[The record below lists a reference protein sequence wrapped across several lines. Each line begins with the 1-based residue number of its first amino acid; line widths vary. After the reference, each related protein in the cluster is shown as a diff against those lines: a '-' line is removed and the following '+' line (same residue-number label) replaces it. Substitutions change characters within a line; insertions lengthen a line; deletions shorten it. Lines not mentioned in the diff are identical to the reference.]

1 MYEQLDFRIPNEGDI
16 EQLQHNFTRCDWKDD
31 LINDIQEH
39 YVDTYRVLVSRDEIL
54 GFANFYH
61 TGYDIL
67 GQINIYVVS
76 IECTKDKLTNN
87 TQQYEFITNGRLLW
101 AYILNNIYQINGSN
115 PFIVYNHAIPDAYQY
130 HIKMGMSPSNNYN
143 LQDKFEKLTKTA
155 NVFDKSIKRMFLEND
170 YLNNAGL
177 SETAINSDEF
187 YETYLFYI
195 SSMDVNYSDIHSIL
209 YSLPEGELRMK
220 TKRRGG
226 KTKRRGGKTKRRKTK
241 RRKTK
246 TNRRFR
252 PLTQNV

>member
-1 MYEQLDFRIPNEGDI
+1 
-16 EQLQHNFTRCDWKDD
+16 
-31 LINDIQEH
+31 
-39 YVDTYRVLVSRDEIL
+39 
-54 GFANFYH
+54 
-61 TGYDIL
+61 
-67 GQINIYVVS
+67 
-76 IECTKDKLTNN
+76 
-87 TQQYEFITNGRLLW
+87 
-101 AYILNNIYQINGSN
+101 
-115 PFIVYNHAIPDAYQY
+115 
-130 HIKMGMSPSNNYN
+130 MGMSPSNNYN

-246 TNRRFR
+246 RRKTKRRKTKTNRRFR